1 MSENILIEWT
11 GKGAQ
16 HIATEHGKVFMI
28 PEAVTPVPLVVWET
42 ARPWFKDQIVA
53 KGTVLTQ
60 EQREQGRFI
69 EHAAEIK
76 VEEVPEKKGP
86 GGKVVEAASTKATIT
101 EVKDLADLPDSEA
114 RAILEKI
121 VDPAVLN
128 AYLTSPELDDK
139 PALKGAVER
148 QLKVVEEKG
157 TKKKGK

>member
-1 MSENILIEWT
+1 MSDNILIEWT
-11 GKGAQ
+11 GDGAH
-16 HIATEHGKVFMI
+16 HIATEHGRVFMI
-28 PEAVTPVPLVVWET
+28 PKAITPVPLIVWET
-42 ARPWFKDQIVA
+42 ARPWFKDIIVPKGAILTAEQISH
-53 KGTVLTQ
+53 
-60 EQREQGRFI
+60 GRFI
-69 EHAAEIK
+69 EHAAAVK

-121 VDPAVLN
+121 ADPAVLN
-128 AYLTSPELDDK
+128 AYLTSSELDDK

-157 TKKKGK
+157 TKNKGK